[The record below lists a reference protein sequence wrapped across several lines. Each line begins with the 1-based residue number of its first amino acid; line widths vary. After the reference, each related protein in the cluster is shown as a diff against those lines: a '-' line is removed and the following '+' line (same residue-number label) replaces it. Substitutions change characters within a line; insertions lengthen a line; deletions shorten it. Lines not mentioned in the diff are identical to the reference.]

1 MELSKQKENLAEV
14 RKNLDYDLAP
24 NPSPQYQLL
33 FGCGESKSHNNFFR
47 EQRKSIGEKG
57 NLIDSDKKSMGS
69 GKFKSDLD
77 HKNLQNTPGNLFR
90 PKIDDDNWKNLL
102 KLAGSKRA
110 HSGQLSEFRFTD
122 RSNTESE
129 KSFLLRQAKAVCDK
143 FDKEYLGKLRYSNIE
158 PKVSDSHQ
166 HIPCERA
173 SESGGSSKLVFD
185 ANKEDSL
192 KKNQELKHKTDDQ
205 EPMAFRTFKDDNN
218 KSLAE
223 EIQKKNIISRPKYSS
238 FYNRFR
244 DNIDK
249 SAIAVQRA
257 SD

>member
-1 MELSKQKENLAEV
+1 M
-14 RKNLDYDLAP
+14 
-24 NPSPQYQLL
+24 
-33 FGCGESKSHNNFFR
+33 
-47 EQRKSIGEKG
+47 
-57 NLIDSDKKSMGS
+57 IDVDKKSTVCI
-69 GKFKSDLD
+69 KFKNNVD
-77 HKNLQNTPGNLFR
+77 HKNLQITSGKLFR
-90 PKIDDDNWKNLL
+90 PKIDDDKWKNLL
-102 KLAGSKRA
+102 KLAGSKKA

-143 FDKEYLGKLRYSNIE
+143 FDKEYLGKLRYSRID
-158 PKVSDSHQ
+158 PKVSVPHQ

-173 SESGGSSKLVFD
+173 SESGASSNFVFD
-185 ANKEDSL
+185 ANKEDSF
-192 KKNQELKHKTDDQ
+192 KKNQELKHKIEDQ
-205 EPMAFRTFKDDNN
+205 DPMAFGNFKDENN

-223 EIQKKNIISRPKYSS
+223 EIQKKNIIARPKYSS

-244 DNIDK
+244 DNINK